1 MKFTPF
7 QSGAE
12 RREGFTLIEIMIV
25 VAIMLVIL
33 GIGIPSVFRSMKKD
47 PLKQAVSDIVEGC
60 SHARAQAILT
70 GEPMVFVISSDGSF
84 SVSKA
89 PKRENLAPKTGAA
102 ALEINE
108 ADYADPL
115 ESSPSSFSALMD
127 KDVGVEL
134 LFVNFKDQIDLEKAE
149 VHFYQN
155 GMSDEFTII
164 LNWSNSNRTKITLD
178 PITGLTDTEI
188 MQ

>member
-1 MKFTPF
+1 MKFTPL

-33 GIGIPSVFRSMKKD
+33 GVGIPSVFRSMKKD

-60 SHARAQAILT
+60 AHARAQAILT
-70 GEPMVFVISSDGSF
+70 GEPMVFVIAADGSF

-89 PKRENLAPKTGAA
+89 PKRANLAPKTGAA
-102 ALEINE
+102 ALEVSE
-108 ADYADPL
+108 ADFEEPA
-115 ESSPSSFSALMD
+115 EAAPSSFTAQLD
-127 KDVGVEL
+127 QDVGVEL
-134 LFVNFKDQIDLEKAE
+134 LFVNFKDQIDQEKAE

-164 LNWSNSNRTKITLD
+164 LNWSNANRTKITLD